1 MPVTSPTS
9 RLRQHA
15 AFLLVTTLVA
25 VLTPTLAPPAWAAPD
40 DTSGDSAQAGRN
52 ALFLTGPNEGKP
64 ETIAIDYLRTN
75 PARYGVSDA
84 DLSDLVVSS
93 RTTSQQSGVTHVN
106 LSQRYQELE
115 VFGATATVSVASD
128 GSVIFVGHSLLP
140 ALAAKPS
147 GSAVLDATGAVKA
160 AADALDLPEPTSPR
174 VLDDATGRAQR
185 TVVSGSGISDEPI
198 PARLGWQRTDDGLR
212 LAWQLVIDD
221 STDSHL
227 WNATVD
233 SASGE
238 LLNVDDWTVHDAPE
252 QLADT
257 LGRHTAPTSGGS
269 GHGTVVGPQFPPRRV
284 DDGSSYRV
292 FTFPKNDPNE
302 GPRTLVTNPADA
314 TASPYGWHDTDGVA
328 GPESSATEGNNVRAY
343 ADRDANNQPDPGS
356 VPDGG
361 AGLDFNFPANL
372 DEQPQTYTAAA
383 VANLFYWCNIV
394 HDLTYRYGFDEA
406 GGNFQVNNYERG
418 GVGGDDVRCEAQ
430 DGSGQN
436 NANFSTPAQDGGA
449 PRMQMF
455 LWPGNQFGLP
465 NAVTIG
471 SGSGASTY
479 QAEYARFT
487 PAPTNA
493 GFAGQVVPVDD
504 GVETPGDGCTAYTLP
519 AGAIAL
525 LDRSSACTYYTQVV
539 NAEAAGA
546 VAVVVANNVEG
557 APAVMNGSVNPPV
570 GIPAVMVSQADG
582 ATIRA
587 GLPASGRVHRNTD
600 RPAMRDAAFRSETI
614 FHEYGHG
621 VSNRLTGGPTV
632 NCLTGQEQMGEGWS
646 DFLAIVSLIN
656 PDLDDPEGPR
666 GYGQYAQFADS
677 RSGDGFRPRPYSR
690 NMEIQPFTYD
700 SIKTGAWLDGTS
712 LAAPHGIGHGWAAVL
727 WDMTWDLI
735 DRHGL
740 NRNAYGDWRTGGN
753 NLAMQLVID
762 GLKIQGCGPGFVVG
776 RDAIIA
782 ADAALTGGENNCTL
796 WASFARRGLGYS
808 AVQGTTGRDDNSAA
822 YDTHPSCERG
832 FTNRTAKP
840 ALNSVKAGSTTPMQF
855 VLGRHRGDRDI
866 LASNSP
872 YSRLVDCQTLATVN
886 PDGTITPGPLPVK
899 AETPGRSKLSASGH
913 GRYTYPWKT
922 DRSWAGTCREF
933 VLSLED
939 GTQHRAYF
947 QFR

>member
-1 MPVTSPTS
+1 MQPFPHLIPV
-9 RLRQHA
+9 RRHA
-15 AFLLVTTLVA
+15 AFLLVTALVA
-25 VLTPTLAPPAWAAPD
+25 ALVPMTAQPASAAPD
-40 DTSGDSAQAGRN
+40 NTTGDSGTDGRN
-52 ALFLTGPNEGKP
+52 ALFLTGPNQGKP
-64 ETIAIDYLRTN
+64 ENIAIEHLRAN
-75 PARYGVSDA
+75 PARYGVTTA
-84 DLSDLVVSS
+84 DLGDLVVSS
-93 RTTSQQSGVTHVN
+93 SYTSEHNGVTHVN
-106 LSQRYQELE
+106 LSQRFRELE
-115 VFGATATVSVASD
+115 VFGATATVSIARD
-128 GSVIFVGHSLLP
+128 GSVVFVGHT
-140 ALAAKPS
+140 LAPGLADRPS
-147 GSAVLDATGAVKA
+147 GSAVLDAPAAVQA
-160 AADALDLPEPTSPR
+160 AAEALDLPEPAAPQ
-174 VLDDATGRAQR
+174 VLDRSTGPARR
-185 TVVSGSGISDEPI
+185 TVVSGAGVSEQPI

-212 LAWQLVIDD
+212 LAWQLVIDE
-221 STDSHL
+221 SAEAHL

-233 SASGE
+233 GTTGA
-238 LLNVDDWTVHDAPE
+238 LLNVDDWTTHDAPE

-257 LGRHTAPTSGGS
+257 LGRRTGTS
-269 GHGTVVGPQFPPRRV
+269 GHGPTRPVDVKPQLPPVRV
-284 DDGSSYRV
+284 NDGSSYRV

-302 GPRTLVTNPADA
+302 GPRSRITNPADA
-314 TASPYGWHDTDGVA
+314 FASPYGWHDTDGVA
-328 GPESSATEGNNVRAY
+328 GAESSTTQGNNVRAY
-343 ADRDANNQPDPGS
+343 ADRDANNQPDPNS

-361 AGLDFNFPANL
+361 PGLDFDFPADLNQ
-372 DEQPQTYTAAA
+372 QPQTYTDAA
-383 VANLFYWCNIV
+383 VANLFYWCNVV
-394 HDLTYRYGFDEA
+394 HDLTYRYGFNEV

-465 NAVTIG
+465 NAVTVG
-471 SGSGASTY
+471 SGPAAGTY

-487 PAPTNA
+487 PAPTNT
-493 GFAGQVVPVDD
+493 GFGGQVVSVDD
-504 GVETPGDGCTAYTLP
+504 GVDAVGDGCTPYSLP
-519 AGAIAL
+519 AGSIAL
-525 LDRSSACTYYTQVV
+525 VDRTGTCNYYTQVV

-546 VAVVVANNVEG
+546 VAVVVANNVAG
-557 APAVMNGSVNPPV
+557 APVVMNGSMNPPV
-570 GIPAVMVSQADG
+570 GIPAVMVSQAD
-582 ATIRA
+582 AAALRA
-587 GLPASGRVHRNTD
+587 SLPASGRVHRNVD

-621 VSNRLTGGPTV
+621 VSNRLTGGPNV
-632 NCLTGQEQMGEGWS
+632 NCLSGQEQMGEGWS

-740 NRNAYGDWRTGGN
+740 NRNAYGRWNTGGN

-762 GLKIQGCGPGFVVG
+762 GLKIQGCAPGFVVA

-808 AVQGTTGRDDNSAA
+808 AVQGTTGRDDNSGA
-822 YDTHPSCERG
+822 YDTHPSCERP
-832 FTNRTAKP
+832 FSNRSAKP
-840 ALNSVKAGSTTPMQF
+840 ALNSVKAGSTAPMQF
-855 VLGRHRGDRDI
+855 NLGRYRGRDI

-872 YSRLVDCQTLATVN
+872 YSRLVDCATLATVN

-899 AETPGRSKLSASGH
+899 AETPGRSKLEASGH
-913 GRYTYPWKT
+913 DRYTYPWKT
-922 DRSWAGTCREF
+922 ERDWAGTCREF
-933 VLSLED
+933 VLSLDD
-939 GTQHRAYF
+939 GK
-947 QFR
+947 QFRTYVQFR

>member
-1 MPVTSPTS
+1 MPLSSRTS
-9 RLRQHA
+9 RVRHHTATLSVA
-15 AFLLVTTLVA
+15 ALVA
-25 VLTPTLAPPAWAAPD
+25 VLVPVAAQPAWAAPD
-40 DTSGDSAQAGRN
+40 DSTGQSAPAGRN
-52 ALFLTGPNEGKP
+52 PLFLTGPNEGTP
-64 ETIAIDYLRTN
+64 ERIAIDHLRAD
-75 PARYGVSDA
+75 PARYGVTAA
-84 DLSDLVVSS
+84 DLADLVVSS
-93 RTTSQQSGVTHVN
+93 ATASRASGVTHVN
-106 LSQRYQELE
+106 LYQRFKELE
-115 VFGATATVSVASD
+115 VFGATATVSIASD
-128 GSVIFVGHSLLP
+128 GSVVFVGHT
-140 ALAAKPS
+140 LAPGLGERPS
-147 GSAVLDATGAVKA
+147 GGAALDATGAVRA
-160 AADALDLPEPTSPR
+160 AADALDLPEPSAPQ
-174 VLDDATGRAQR
+174 VLNRAGGPAQR
-185 TVVSGSGISDEPI
+185 TVVSGAGISDEPI

-212 LAWQLVIDD
+212 MAWQLVIDD
-221 STDSHL
+221 ATDAHL

-233 SASGE
+233 GTTGE
-238 LLNVDDWTVHDAPE
+238 LLGVDDWTSHDAPE

-257 LGRHTAPTSGGS
+257 LGRHGDGPGHDGP
-269 GHGTVVGPQFPPRRV
+269 GHGTVVGPQFPPQRV
-284 DDGSSYRV
+284 NDGSSYRV

-314 TASPYGWHDTDGVA
+314 TASPYGWHDSNGVPGA
-328 GPESSATEGNNVRAY
+328 ESTTTQGNNVRAY

-361 AGLDFNFPANL
+361 AGLDFNFPADLNQ
-372 DEQPQTYTAAA
+372 QPQTYTSAA

-394 HDLTYRYGFDEA
+394 HDLTYRYGFDEE
-406 GGNFQVNNYERG
+406 GGNFQADNYGRG

-465 NAVTIG
+465 NAVTVG
-471 SGSGASTY
+471 TGPSAATY

-493 GFAGQVVPVDD
+493 GFSGPVTPVDD
-504 GVETPGDGCTAYTLP
+504 AVDTVGDGCTPYTLA
-519 AGAIAL
+519 AGSIAL
-525 LDRSSACTYYTQVV
+525 VERSAACTYYTQVV

-546 VAVVVANNVEG
+546 VAVVVVNNVDG
-557 APAVMNGSVNPPV
+557 APAVMAGSVNPPV

-582 ATIRA
+582 ATLRA
-587 GLPASGRVHRNTD
+587 ALPAAGRVHRNTD

-621 VSNRLTGGPTV
+621 VSNRLTGGPNV

-677 RSGDGFRPRPYSR
+677 RTGDGFRPRPYSR

-727 WDMTWDLI
+727 WDVTWDLI
-735 DRHGL
+735 DQHGL
-740 NRNAYGDWRTGGN
+740 NRNAYGAWHTGGN

-762 GLKIQGCGPGFVVG
+762 GMKIQGCGPGFVVG

-832 FTNRTAKP
+832 FTNRAAKP
-840 ALNSVKAGSTTPMQF
+840 TLNSVKAGSTAPMRF
-855 VLGRHRGDRDI
+855 DLGRYRGRDI

-886 PDGTITPGPLPVK
+886 PDGTVTPGPLPVK
-899 AETPGRSKLSASGH
+899 AETPGRSKLEYDAR
-913 GRYTYPWKT
+913 GRYTFPWET
-922 DRSWAGTCREF
+922 ERNWAGTCREF
-933 VLSLED
+933 VLQLDD
-939 GTQHRAYF
+939 GK
-947 QFR
+947 QFRTYLQFR